1 MDVVR
6 LLVPS
11 AEPARPEPIPVVRRR
26 RVVVTITL
34 VVGTALLGATLAVP
48 ARSAAFTVLGLLVAA
63 TWIGGSLLSGPLHL
77 GRRGGATTGPREV
90 LAPIALGVVAAVAF
104 LGAALVAREV
114 PGLAAALDSVQGKA
128 DAGPLALVLL
138 VALVNAV
145 AEEVFFRGALH
156 SALGRANAARDATL
170 VYVLVTV
177 ATLNL
182 ALVVAAAVMGTVLTL
197 ERTSTRGIL
206 APILTHLTWSTLMV
220 LALPP
225 LIR

>member
-1 MDVVR
+1 MEVVR

-11 AEPARPEPIPVVRRR
+11 GEPAHPEPTPVVRRR

-48 ARSAAFTVLGLLVAA
+48 DGSAAFTVLGLLVAA

-77 GRRGGATTGPREV
+77 GRRGGAATGPREV
-90 LAPIALGVVAAVAF
+90 LAPIVLGVLASLAF

-114 PGLAAALDSVQGKA
+114 PGLAGALDSVQGKA

-156 SALGRANAARDATL
+156 SSFGRANAARDATI

-182 ALVVAAAVMGTVLTL
+182 ALVAAAAVMGTVFTL
-197 ERTSTRGIL
+197 ERTATRGIL
-206 APILTHLTWSTLMV
+206 APIVTHLTWSTLMV